1 MEIKN
6 AVTVLGSLAQES
18 RLKTFRLLVEA
29 GPDGMPAG
37 VIAKRLE
44 VPQATLSFHLNHLKN
59 AGLIEARREGR
70 SIIYALKVDG
80 IRELMAFLTQDCC
93 QGHPELC
100 LPIPVEADYHGSR
113 SSWQEG

>member
-1 MEIKN
+1 MEIKE

-18 RLKTFRLLVEA
+18 RLNTFRLLVEA
-29 GPDGMPAG
+29 GPDGLPAG
-37 VIAKRLE
+37 AIAERLD
-44 VPQATLSFHLNHLKN
+44 VPPATLSFHLNHLKN
-59 AGLIEARREGR
+59 AELIEARREGR
-70 SIIYALKVDG
+70 SIIYALKVEG

-100 LPIPVEADYHGSR
+100 LPTPLEANCHGSR